1 MYLYFSV
8 GDNDKHSDSAR
19 QKKSTE
25 EGLLVDKAVKEDQIQ
40 LTVEVLTSKACS
52 EEGLEDV
59 TALMSNLSCGGTE
72 TRESILNLLLAFA
85 WKLTL
90 NKSSRVLGFC
100 HSYFIAGFS
109 KLIL

>member
-1 MYLYFSV
+1 MKRLDESV
-8 GDNDKHSDSAR
+8 R
-19 QKKSTE
+19 QEESTK
-25 EGLLVDKAVKEDQIQ
+25 GGFLVDKNIKEDQIQ

-59 TALMSNLSCGGTE
+59 TALMSNLSYGGTE

-109 KLIL
+109 KIIL